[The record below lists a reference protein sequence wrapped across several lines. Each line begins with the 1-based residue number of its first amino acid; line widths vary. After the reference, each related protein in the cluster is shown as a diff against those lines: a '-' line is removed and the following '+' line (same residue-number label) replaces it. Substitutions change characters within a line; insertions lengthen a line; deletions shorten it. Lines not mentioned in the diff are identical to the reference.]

1 MEGKSKL
8 ESIKSLACVTSSS
21 LQLQNLLLLCIS
33 RRKILDNLLQK
44 NSLKKKNYF
53 LEGVIKW
60 FIKQLNLRSRSIWYK
75 PRGSDIF

>member
-21 LQLQNLLLLCIS
+21 LQLQNLLLLYIS
-33 RRKILDNLLQK
+33 RRKILDNLLLK

-53 LEGVIKW
+53 LEGVIK
-60 FIKQLNLRSRSIWYK
+60 
-75 PRGSDIF
+75 